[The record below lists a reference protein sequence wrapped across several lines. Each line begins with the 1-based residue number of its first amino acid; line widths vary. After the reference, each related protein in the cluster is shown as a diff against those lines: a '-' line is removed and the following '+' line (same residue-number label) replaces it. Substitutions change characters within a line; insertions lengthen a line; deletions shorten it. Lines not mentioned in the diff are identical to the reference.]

1 MWPMHDFSFLKPAC
15 SWRSSLSTAV
25 VMRQKTL
32 LVKDCTV
39 MLIQVVTVGQIPFLW
54 EFGVFQAS
62 GITSLSQT
70 SWRMR
75 LRSGGISCSVFSI
88 SACTLSSTGALPFFS
103 FLIASLTWM
112 VMGPYSMSRSCSA
125 SLMSA
130 RLGGSHRLRSC

>member
-1 MWPMHDFSFLKPAC
+1 MWPMHDFPFLKPAC

-25 VMRQKTL
+25 VMRQKTPISEGQY
-32 LVKDCTV
+32 CNAYP
-39 MLIQVVTVGQIPFLW
+39 VVTVGQIPFLW

-62 GITSLSQT
+62 GITSLSKT

-130 RLGGSHRLRSC
+130 RLGVSHRLRSC